1 MKVNTNA
8 HRAEIGTTKRQRDR
22 LAEQR
27 AKQLIERVRA
37 REEKTARMSEIKREH
52 GGETKRQVKEQ
63 EGGET
68 E

>member
-8 HRAEIGTTKRQRDR
+8 HRTEIGTTKRQRDR

-37 REEKTARMSEIKREH
+37 REEKTARKK
-52 GGETKRQVKEQ
+52 GF
-63 EGGET
+63 EGTAGQL
-68 E
+68 